1 MNKPQQNWR
10 VIVPVLILLLLFG
23 FVAVVSQ
30 SFFHGLGVVM
40 SDGTEFEYD
49 HNLPRGYESK
59 MISNLE
65 VLQVVAI
72 AYAQRHKGTLP
83 PMQTPKAAFTV
94 LRGSLG
100 WKAKYYFRNPATEKP
115 FTPNA
120 TLSGQKMGRVSNGGR
135 AILFYDADPP
145 TGYRESYYVT
155 IKGVV
160 GHVPV
165 ANLPKL
171 LMASRQE

>member
-1 MNKPQQNWR
+1 MNKPQRNWR
-10 VIVPVLILLLLFG
+10 VIIPALILLLLFG
-23 FVAVVSQ
+23 FAAVVGK
-30 SFFHGLGVVM
+30 SFFHGLSVVM

-59 MISNLE
+59 MISRLE

-72 AYAQRHKGTLP
+72 AYAQRHRGTLP
-83 PMQTPKAAFTV
+83 PMQSSRAAFSA
-94 LRGSLG
+94 LRVGLG
-100 WKAKYYFRNPATEKP
+100 HEAKHFFQNPATEKP

-120 TLSGQKMGRVSNGGR
+120 TLSDWKMGRVSNGGR

-145 TGYRESYYVT
+145 AGYRESYYVT

-165 ANLPKL
+165 ASLPKR
-171 LMASRQE
+171 LMASGEN